1 MNISNKKSFLL
12 FLILFSNNLH
22 SQTFSSRKASF
33 YEKLQIMYS
42 KGHFNFM
49 YTPNNNIKLTL
60 NKENLFTYSAKYCN
74 SNVIYKGTWKSDNDT
89 LILKINNNKEQ
100 ELKFIKYSNSVYYQ
114 IDNTKRI
121 ADNKEMKNLTL
132 LSTK

>member
-1 MNISNKKSFLL
+1 
-12 FLILFSNNLH
+12 
-22 SQTFSSRKASF
+22 
-33 YEKLQIMYS
+33 
-42 KGHFNFM
+42 M